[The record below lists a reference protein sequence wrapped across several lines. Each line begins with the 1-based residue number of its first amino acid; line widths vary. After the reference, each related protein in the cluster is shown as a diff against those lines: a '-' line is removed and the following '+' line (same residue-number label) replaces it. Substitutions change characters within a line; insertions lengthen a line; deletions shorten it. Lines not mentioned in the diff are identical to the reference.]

1 MLVSLLI
8 DPNRLNL
15 DVLVAFS
22 RTGVRRCEHAGKCCC
37 AHVLF
42 VEVIEVVFINI
53 IEVLVDLKVE
63 PKRAQ
68 IEAWSDPKVDAAG
81 HCK

>member
-1 MLVSLLI
+1 MCIYIYIYTS
-8 DPNRLNL
+8 
-15 DVLVAFS
+15 VAS
-22 RTGVRRCEHAGKCCC
+22 PLTRVRRCEHAGKCCC
-37 AHVLF
+37 AQVLF

-68 IEAWSDPKVDAAG
+68 IEAWIDPKVDPAG